1 MRCPYLKEA
10 RVKYCDKA
18 ALRKMIRMPGDVAQE
33 TCSSPRYKDC
43 FVYQRYAGGSQEG
56 QCPYLRESLTQY
68 CSGTSVT
75 RFIPFSESL
84 MSRCG
89 NDGFRYCDTY
99 LGAAHPEAQPA
110 DRGRRESS
118 VAGMRTPGWLYY
130 SANHLWLDLARDGA
144 CHLGIDAFLARVLGT
159 VERITFLTE
168 PGVHQACAVVT
179 AHGMDL
185 QLVFPN
191 AMLLTA
197 SNLYLRANPAKLTVS
212 PYDAGW
218 LFEGVQL
225 PGQTPVTSGLI
236 RGDFI
241 VPWIESEIAHM
252 SDYLAEC
259 RNSRRGQATWN
270 DGGVFSAGVL
280 ACLGRDQALRLF
292 HEFFSRLRV

>member
-10 RVKYCDKA
+10 RVKYCDRA
-18 ALRKMIRMPGDVAQE
+18 ALRKMIRLPGDVERE
-33 TCSSPRYKDC
+33 TCSSPRYTDC
-43 FVYQRYAGGSQEG
+43 SVYQGYADGSQEG
-56 QCPYLRESLTQY
+56 HCPYLRESLTQY
-68 CSGTSVT
+68 CAAASVT
-75 RFIPFSESL
+75 RFIPFSDSL

-89 NDGFRYCDTY
+89 NDGFHYCDTY
-99 LGAAHPEAQPA
+99 LPLAHADAQPA
-110 DRGRRESS
+110 NAGRQAS
-118 VAGMRTPGWLYY
+118 VAGIPMPDRLYY
-130 SANHLWLDLARDGA
+130 SANHLWLDLAGDGS

-168 PGVHQACAVVT
+168 PGVHQPCAVVT
-179 AHGMDL
+179 ARGMDL

-225 PGQTPVTSGLI
+225 PGQSPLTSGLI
-236 RGDFI
+236 RGDF
-241 VPWIESEIAHM
+241 VAPWIESEIAHM

-259 RNSRRGQATWN
+259 RSSQHGQRSLN
-270 DGGVFSAGVL
+270 DGGVFSADVL
-280 ACLGRDQALRLF
+280 TCLSREQALRLF
-292 HEFFSRLRV
+292 HEFFSRLRM